1 MAARRSQGS
10 RACCGRRAGVTCA
23 GHTVQRLSEARVHEL
38 AEEIWTSSTE
48 TPAPVPRDLDPRHSR
63 PGASAQAVYL
73 RRRQQ
78 EHQAW
83 RPGWR
88 RRVGR
93 AAAVALGAGLVTGLV
108 AGVELGWR
116 MAVLVALLAGW
127 WLQFRPSAEARSW
140 RSQATVQRRTAAA
153 LEPLEQ
159 EGHLVLHDITLPG
172 WPVNIDHLV
181 VGSTGVWIIQSWQ
194 HQVGLPRRGSSP
206 WRRYSVTT
214 GLRRQLRWQAA
225 ALTGELAGDPTIP
238 VRPLLCVYP
247 GRWSRSRRPVEGVPT
262 ATSRQLR
269 DILHHAASQPSKD
282 VERATERLLGMA
294 RPAT

>member
-1 MAARRSQGS
+1 
-10 RACCGRRAGVTCA
+10 
-23 GHTVQRLSEARVHEL
+23 
-38 AEEIWTSSTE
+38 
-48 TPAPVPRDLDPRHSR
+48 
-63 PGASAQAVYL
+63 
-73 RRRQQ
+73 
-78 EHQAW
+78 
-83 RPGWR
+83 
-88 RRVGR
+88 
-93 AAAVALGAGLVTGLV
+93 
-108 AGVELGWR
+108 
-116 MAVLVALLAGW
+116 VLVALLAGW

-262 ATSRQLR
+262 ATSRQLG

-282 VERATERLLGMA
+282 VERATERLLGMV